1 MGKSGFK
8 INKQG
13 IRNMAREIEREFAKN
28 PIRVPVETE
37 YDGAYPAGGSV
48 TNYHGPVVTV
58 TGDNA
63 QIAWDNNTV
72 NQGQNRSER
81 IAPGYEQLAA
91 TLAELLA
98 GLPSLP
104 LDDDDEAEVRT
115 NVDTVL
121 AEVVEEEPNQGR
133 IKRGLTMIKGLLS
146 PIATSA
152 IEAASEESAE
162 IARTV
167 IQDLGSSLPF

>member
-1 MGKSGFK
+1 MGTSGFK

-13 IRNMAREIEREFAKN
+13 IRKMTREIEREFAKN

-37 YDGAYPAGGSV
+37 YDGVYPAVGSV

-58 TGDNA
+58 TGDHA
-63 QIAWDNNTV
+63 QIAWDNDTV
-72 NQGQNRSER
+72 NQEQNRGGQ

-104 LDDDDEAEVRT
+104 LDESDEAEVRT
-115 NVDTVL
+115 NVETVL
-121 AEVVEEEPNQGR
+121 AEVVEDDPNQGI
-133 IKRGLTMIKGLLS
+133 IKRALTMIKGLLS
-146 PIATSA
+146 PIATGA
-152 IEAASEESAE
+152 IAAASEESAQLT
-162 IARTV
+162 RTV
-167 IQDLGSSLPF
+167 IQELGTSLPF